1 MNKTHNYPVTIT
13 WTGNQ
18 GEGTTDYTVYKRDH
32 TISVEGKAD
41 MHCSADTIFRGDGT
55 KYNPEDLLVSSI
67 ATCHMLW
74 YLHLCAD
81 AGINVIEYRDEAV
94 GTLELSDTAPGKF
107 TQVTLHPHVVVAEA
121 TMIDLAIS
129 LHEKAHEKCF
139 ISNSCNFPIQHKV
152 HCTTKQI

>member
-1 MNKTHNYPVTIT
+1 MNKTHNYPVKIT

-18 GEGTTDYTVYKRDH
+18 GEGTLDYTSYKRDH
-32 TISVEGKAD
+32 TISVKGKAD
-41 MHCSADTIFRGDGT
+41 LHCSADTVFRGDGT

-81 AGINVIEYRDEAV
+81 AGINVIGYSDEAL

-107 TQVTLHPHVVVAEA
+107 TQVTLNPQVIVAEA
-121 TMIDLAIS
+121 AMIDLAIS
-129 LHEKAHEKCF
+129 LHHKAHERCF
-139 ISNSCNFPIQHKV
+139 ISNSCNFPISIQ
-152 HCTTKQI
+152 TKCITI